1 MAEDLGPKE
10 GYLRVKIVSPTEIVW
25 DGEADSVQIPTP
37 DGVRLFIPKKAPLIC
52 LLAQGEVIINR
63 TGHLP
68 LKYIVSNGV
77 CEIRRDICAILTYQT
92 VSDS

>member
-10 GYLRVKIVSPTEIVW
+10 GCLRVKIVSPTEIVW

-37 DGVRLFIPKKAPLIC
+37 EGMRMFIPKKAPLIC
-52 LLAQGEVIINR
+52 LLAQGDVVINR
-63 TGHLP
+63 VGHPP
-68 LKYIVSNGV
+68 LKYNITNGV

-92 VSDS
+92 VSHF